1 MVVLIRTSDVP
12 PADRYDAWRS
22 IVCDTLGPLDFRSDP
37 DVPLSGEIEAGYL
50 GPVNVGRVQ
59 TSTPHS
65 VHRTPGL
72 IRRGSAELYRVV
84 LAMSGNPRLGQDGRA
99 AQLRPGEFA
108 IYDFARPYELAY
120 DSAVQLAVFGFPR
133 DLLAL
138 PPDSARRLT
147 AVPVSADRGAGALA
161 SPLLRRVALDLETYG
176 PASAARLCTV
186 LMDLVTAAV
195 AERAE
200 QADALPIEPRER
212 ILLLRVHAFIEQHL
226 GEADLLPGL
235 VAAAHHV
242 SVRQLH
248 RLFEAEDTTV
258 AAWIRRRR
266 LERCRRD
273 LADPAL
279 GAVPV
284 STVAARWGLPDPAHF
299 SRVFRRVYGLPP
311 AEYRRN
317 YLTPW
322 LEVSP
327 RSLAARRP
335 AADRLRP
342 AALSPARM
350 VNRLAPASKTSRLL
364 ILQAVGTCTTPR
376 EGGKEGKEPADANQA
391 IRQSSGQGPQ
401 AVGGILHGTGL

>member
-1 MVVLIRTSDVP
+1 MAVLIRTSDVP
-12 PADRYDAWRS
+12 PAYRYDAWRS

-37 DVPLSGEIEAGYL
+37 DVPLWGEIEAGHL

-84 LAMSGNPRLGQDGRA
+84 LALSGNPRLAQDGRA

-138 PPDSARRLT
+138 PPESAGRLT
-147 AVPVSADRGAGALA
+147 AVAIAADQGTGALA
-161 SPLLRRVALDLETYG
+161 SPLLRRVVLDLETYG

-186 LMDLVTAAV
+186 MMDLVTTAV
-195 AERAE
+195 AERAGH
-200 QADALPIEPRER
+200 ADALPVESRER
-212 ILLLRVHAFIEQHL
+212 TLLLRIHAFIEQHL
-226 GEADLLPGL
+226 GEADLSPGL

-242 SVRQLH
+242 SVRYLH
-248 RLFEAEDTTV
+248 RLFETEGTTV

-299 SRVFRRVYGLPP
+299 SRVFRRTYGLPP
-311 AEYRRN
+311 AEYRRS
-317 YLTPW
+317 YLTP
-322 LEVSP
+322 V
-327 RSLAARRP
+327 A
-335 AADRLRP
+335 
-342 AALSPARM
+342 
-350 VNRLAPASKTSRLL
+350 
-364 ILQAVGTCTTPR
+364 
-376 EGGKEGKEPADANQA
+376 
-391 IRQSSGQGPQ
+391 
-401 AVGGILHGTGL
+401 

>member
-1 MVVLIRTSDVP
+1 MAVLIRTSDVP
-12 PADRYDAWRS
+12 PAHRHDAWRS

-37 DVPLSGEIEAGYL
+37 DVPLWGEIEAGHL

-72 IRRGSAELYRVV
+72 IRRGSSELYRVV
-84 LAMSGNPRLGQDGRA
+84 LAMSGKPRLEQDGRT

-120 DSAVQLAVFGFPR
+120 DSAVELAVFGFPR

-138 PPDSARRLT
+138 PADSAGRLT
-147 AVPVSADRGAGALA
+147 AVPIAGDQGTGALA
-161 SPLLRRVALDLETYG
+161 SPLLHRVVLDLETYR

-186 LMDLVTAAV
+186 MMDLLTTAV
-195 AERAE
+195 AERTGQTASLQAE
-200 QADALPIEPRER
+200 LRER
-212 ILLLRVHAFIEQHL
+212 TLLVRIHAFIEQHL
-226 GEADLLPGL
+226 GDADLSPGV

-242 SVRQLH
+242 SVRYLH
-248 RLFEAEDTTV
+248 RLFEPQETTV

-284 STVAARWGLPDPAHF
+284 AALAARWGLPDSAHF
-299 SRVFRRVYGLPP
+299 SRLFRRTYGLPP

-317 YLTPW
+317 YLTP
-322 LEVSP
+322 
-327 RSLAARRP
+327 
-335 AADRLRP
+335 AD
-342 AALSPARM
+342 
-350 VNRLAPASKTSRLL
+350 
-364 ILQAVGTCTTPR
+364 
-376 EGGKEGKEPADANQA
+376 
-391 IRQSSGQGPQ
+391 
-401 AVGGILHGTGL
+401 

>member
-1 MVVLIRTSDVP
+1 MAVLIRTSDVP
-12 PADRYDAWRS
+12 PAYRSEAWRT

-37 DVPLSGEIEAGYL
+37 DVPLSGVIEAGQL

-59 TSTPHS
+59 TATPHS

-84 LAMSGNPRLGQDGRA
+84 LAISGTPGLRQDGREA
-99 AQLRPGEFA
+99 RLRPGEFA

-138 PPDSARRLT
+138 PADTARRLT
-147 AVPVSADRGAGALA
+147 AVPVPADQGTGALA
-161 SPLLRRVALDLETYG
+161 SPVFRRVVLDLDTYA
-176 PASAARLCTV
+176 PTSAARLSTV
-186 LMDLVTAAV
+186 LTDLVTAAV

-200 QADALPIEPRER
+200 QADALRIESRER
-212 ILLLRVHAFIEQHL
+212 IMLLHVHAFIEQHL
-226 GEADLLPGL
+226 GEADLSPGL

-258 AAWIRRRR
+258 ATWIRRRR

-279 GAVPV
+279 DAVPV

-299 SRVFRRVYGLPP
+299 SRVFRRAYGLPP
-311 AEYRRN
+311 AEYRRT
-317 YLTPW
+317 YL
-322 LEVSP
+322 
-327 RSLAARRP
+327 
-335 AADRLRP
+335 
-342 AALSPARM
+342 
-350 VNRLAPASKTSRLL
+350 
-364 ILQAVGTCTTPR
+364 
-376 EGGKEGKEPADANQA
+376 
-391 IRQSSGQGPQ
+391 GP
-401 AVGGILHGTGL
+401 

>member
-1 MVVLIRTSDVP
+1 MAVLIRTSDVP
-12 PADRYDAWRS
+12 PAQRYDAWRS

-37 DVPLSGEIEAGYL
+37 DVPLWGEIEAGRL

-84 LAMSGNPRLGQDGRA
+84 LAMSGNPRLEQDGRA

-138 PPDSARRLT
+138 PADSAGRLT
-147 AVPVSADRGAGALA
+147 AVPIPADQGTGALA
-161 SPLLRRVALDLETYG
+161 SPLLRRVVLDLETYR

-186 LMDLVTAAV
+186 MMDLLTTAV
-195 AERAE
+195 AERAG
-200 QADALPIEPRER
+200 QTAPLQIESRER
-212 ILLLRVHAFIEQHL
+212 ILLVRIHAFIEQHL
-226 GEADLLPGL
+226 GEADLSPGV

-242 SVRQLH
+242 SVRYLH
-248 RLFEAEDTTV
+248 RLFEAQETTV

-279 GAVPV
+279 RAVPV
-284 STVAARWGLPDPAHF
+284 AALAARWGLPDPAHF
-299 SRVFRRVYGLPP
+299 SRLFRRMYRLPP

-317 YLTPW
+317 YLTP
-322 LEVSP
+322 
-327 RSLAARRP
+327 
-335 AADRLRP
+335 
-342 AALSPARM
+342 
-350 VNRLAPASKTSRLL
+350 
-364 ILQAVGTCTTPR
+364 VG
-376 EGGKEGKEPADANQA
+376 
-391 IRQSSGQGPQ
+391 
-401 AVGGILHGTGL
+401 

>member
-1 MVVLIRTSDVP
+1 MAVLIRTSDVP
-12 PADRYDAWRS
+12 PAYRYDAWRS

-37 DVPLSGEIEAGYL
+37 DVPLSGEIEAGHL
-50 GPVNVGRVQ
+50 GPVNVGGVQ

-84 LAMSGNPRLGQDGRA
+84 LAMSGNPRLEQDGRA

-138 PPDSARRLT
+138 PPDSAGQVT
-147 AVPVSADRGAGALA
+147 AVPIAADGTGALA
-161 SPLLRRVALDLETYG
+161 SHVLRRVALDLETYR
-176 PASAARLCTV
+176 PASAARLAPV
-186 LMDLVTAAV
+186 LMDLVTTAV
-195 AERAE
+195 AERAG
-200 QADALPIEPRER
+200 QAELLPAESRER
-212 ILLLRVHAFIEQHL
+212 TLLLRIHAFIEQHL
-226 GEADLLPGL
+226 GEADLSPGI

-242 SVRQLH
+242 SVRYLH
-248 RLFEAEDTTV
+248 RLFEAQDTTV

-273 LADPAL
+273 LADPAF

-284 STVAARWGLPDPAHF
+284 SAVAARWGIADPAHF
-299 SRVFRRVYGLPP
+299 SRLFRRAYGLPP

-317 YLTPW
+317 C
-322 LEVSP
+322 
-327 RSLAARRP
+327 
-335 AADRLRP
+335 
-342 AALSPARM
+342 
-350 VNRLAPASKTSRLL
+350 L
-364 ILQAVGTCTTPR
+364 ISVA
-376 EGGKEGKEPADANQA
+376 
-391 IRQSSGQGPQ
+391 
-401 AVGGILHGTGL
+401 